1 MFEFFVW
8 GVLFLCVTG
17 VVLAY
22 ANTRDS
28 FHPLLI
34 LLPMMAI
41 LYWYMPWSLLNNGS
55 INAFLD
61 LDQRVFVQTIFFVG
75 VAALIVGCFI
85 GGGLKRP
92 TRSRLG
98 RLPSVIYSP
107 KVRTAGYVIGGLGFA
122 GWSIT
127 IIGAGGIGTAF
138 SQAYGMG
145 WSDYGYIRDAQL
157 ALFPALMLL
166 MPSMTQ
172 QKKTPGLV
180 PAVVLFSIP
189 WALQGLVGARRGP
202 TFMFFATLGI
212 TWYLYRNR
220 RPNLIK
226 MAIGATFLGY
236 LLMFLVTNR
245 TSISL
250 SSDLSGLN
258 FHVGGVLT
266 GSRGASESGSSGNEY
281 VYGAGSMLNSEATGH
296 FFWGRRYLAEI
307 LVRPIPRQLW
317 PNKYADFGVPE
328 LEVNAGTGGKVF
340 HETLGWNGAPGS
352 APGIIADL
360 WIEFRWFAY
369 LALYFI
375 GWSYGRCWRNA
386 VDKGGFWIPQYVV
399 MIVLSLYLVM
409 QTGEA
414 VIFRFLILSVPIWCT
429 SYALSRNKSPRLKQ
443 PIIRRVRAA

>member
-1 MFEFFVW
+1 MFEFYLW

-17 VVLAY
+17 VAFAY
-22 ANTRDS
+22 AGTRDS

-34 LLPMMAI
+34 LLPMMAV
-41 LYWYMPWSLLNNGS
+41 LYWYMPWSLLNNGG
-55 INAFLD
+55 INSFLD
-61 LDQRVFVQTIFFVG
+61 MDQRVFVQTVFFVG
-75 VAALIVGCFI
+75 VAALIAGCFA
-85 GGGLKRP
+85 GGSLKRP
-92 TRSRLG
+92 LRSRLG

-127 IIGAGGIGTAF
+127 IIGVGGIGSAF
-138 SQAYGMG
+138 SQSYGAG
-145 WSDYGYIRDAQL
+145 WSDYGYIRETQL

-172 QKKTPGLV
+172 QKRGAGLIT
-180 PAVVLFSIP
+180 AFVLFSIP
-189 WALQGLVGARRGP
+189 WVIQGLLGARRGP
-202 TFMFFATLGI
+202 TFMLFATLGI

-220 RPNLIK
+220 RPNLIR
-226 MAIGATFLGY
+226 MAIGAAFIGY

-245 TSISL
+245 QAISL
-250 SSDLSGLN
+250 SSDFSGLN
-258 FHVGGVLT
+258 FHVTTILT
-266 GSRGASESGSSGNEY
+266 GSSGASGSSGNEY
-281 VYGAGSMLNSEATGH
+281 VYGAGALLNSETTGH

-328 LEVNAGTGGKVF
+328 LEKNAGTGGKVF

-352 APGIIADL
+352 APGITADL
-360 WIEFRWFAY
+360 WIEFRW
-369 LALYFI
+369 LAFPALFFI
-375 GWSYGRCWRNA
+375 GWGYGRCWRNA
-386 VDKGGFWIPQYVV
+386 VEKGGFWIPQYVV

-409 QTGEA
+409 QTMEA

-429 SYALSRNKSPRLKQ
+429 WFILSRGMHSDLRQ
-443 PIIRRVRAA
+443 PALRRVRAA